1 MTAWVTRAL
10 AGVKTAHVQAKAC
23 VTFAL
28 LCLSFGVVFA
38 AEDPV
43 QWSLTFD
50 AKSAPPGSHIAGKL
64 TATIQ
69 PGWHLYSLSQ
79 PPGGPNPTTIK
90 VVENPVIG
98 AYTRSFQPKPE
109 TKFDQTFQIDTE
121 TFIGDT
127 TFYIDLQLKGDAKSG
142 IAEITATARY
152 QVCMDTPKLMCL
164 PPKTKTAS
172 ATVSI
177 DPAAKAQEFKAP
189 TGYSGFAL
197 KVATAAPPP
206 PTKAPARS
214 PIPAKTGSDSFAWFL
229 LTAFGAGL
237 ASIFTPCVFPMI
249 PITVS
254 FFLTRKNALS
264 QAIVFCLGIVV
275 LFAGLGLLVKAIA
288 GPVGVQQLGSN
299 PWVNGFIT
307 LVFFVFGMSL
317 LGAFE
322 LTLPSSLL
330 TKMDAAGRREG
341 YAGTLIMGLTFSLT
355 SFACIGPI
363 VGPLLVSSIQESGA
377 KPILGMLCFA
387 TGLATPFFLLALFP
401 SYLGRLPKR
410 GMWMARV
417 KVVLGFIVLA
427 AAIKYLSNIDQVLQ
441 LGFLTRERFLA
452 AWIVLF
458 AMAGLYLLGF
468 VRLEGISP
476 NDRLGVGRLLLGV
489 LFLIFAIS
497 LIPGLWGGRLGEIDA
512 YVPTASSQ
520 AGIGGSSSSEGI
532 PWMKDQY
539 KEALAKARQEGKLV
553 LVDFTGYTCTNCKWM
568 KANMF
573 TRPEIIEA
581 TKNMVAVELYTDAG
595 DAISQSNQQLE
606 ESKFK
611 TIANPYYVIM
621 DPDEKVLATFGG
633 GTRNVQEF
641 LSFLKPNLGKI

>member
-1 MTAWVTRAL
+1 MTSGVTRAL
-10 AGVKTAHVQAKAC
+10 AGAKTVHVQAKAC
-23 VTFAL
+23 VTLAL
-28 LCLSFGVVFA
+28 LTFGAAFA

-43 QWSLTFD
+43 QWSLTFEP
-50 AKSAPPGSHIAGKL
+50 KSAPPGSHITGKL

-69 PGWHLYSLSQ
+69 PGWHLYSLTQ

-90 VVENPVIG
+90 IVENPIIG
-98 AYTRSFQPKPE
+98 AYVASFQPKPE
-109 TKFDQTFQIDTE
+109 KKFDQTFQIDTE
-121 TFIGDT
+121 TYAGDT
-127 TFYIDLQLKGDAKSG
+127 TFYIDLQLSGDAKSG
-142 IAEITATARY
+142 IAEITATSRY
-152 QVCMDTPKLMCL
+152 QVCTDRMCL

-172 ATVSI
+172 ATVNI
-177 DPAAKAQEFKAP
+177 DPSAKAQEFKAP
-189 TGYSGFAL
+189 RGYSGVAL
-197 KVATAAPPP
+197 KTSTAAPPP
-206 PTKAPARS
+206 SPAKAPA
-214 PIPAKTGSDSFAWFL
+214 PAPAKTGSSDSFAWFL

-264 QAIVFCLGIVV
+264 QAIVFCLGIIV

-307 LVFFVFGMSL
+307 LVFFIFGMSL

-476 NDRLGVGRLLLGV
+476 SDHLGVGRLLLGV
-489 LFLIFAIS
+489 VFLIFAIS

-512 YVPTASSQ
+512 YVPVATSQ
-520 AGIGGSSSSEGI
+520 AGFGGSTSSDGI

-573 TRPEIIEA
+573 TRPEIIAA

-595 DAISQSNQQLE
+595 DAISQTNQQLE

-611 TIANPYYVIM
+611 TITNPFYVVM
-621 DPDEKVLATFGG
+621 DPDENVLATFGG
-633 GTRNVQEF
+633 GTRNAQEF

>member
-1 MTAWVTRAL
+1 VA
-10 AGVKTAHVQAKAC
+10 
-23 VTFAL
+23 
-28 LCLSFGVVFA
+28 FA

-43 QWSLTFD
+43 QWSLSFEPK
-50 AKSAPPGSHIAGKL
+50 AAPPGSHISGKL
-64 TATIQ
+64 IATVQ

-90 VVENPVIG
+90 VVENPVVG
-98 AYTRSFQPKPE
+98 DYTGSFQPKPE
-109 TKFDQTFQIDTE
+109 KKFDQSFQIDTE
-121 TFIGDT
+121 TFTGDT

-142 IAEITATARY
+142 IAEIMATARY
-152 QVCMDTPKLMCL
+152 QVCTDKMCL

-172 ATVSI
+172 ATVNI
-177 DPAAKAQEFKAP
+177 DPAAKAQDFKAP
-189 TGYSGFAL
+189 AGYSGVAL
-197 KVATAAPPP
+197 KVANATPPP
-206 PTKAPARS
+206 PVSAKS
-214 PIPAKTGSDSFAWFL
+214 PTPTPNQSKTGDDSFAWFL

-264 QAIVFCLGIVV
+264 QAIVFCLGIIV

-307 LVFFVFGMSL
+307 LVFFIFGMSL

-341 YAGTLIMGLTFSLT
+341 YTGTLIMGLTFSLT

-476 NDRLGVGRLLLGV
+476 NDHLGVGRLLLGV
-489 LFLIFAIS
+489 VFLIFAIS

-512 YVPTASSQ
+512 YVPTATSQ
-520 AGIGGSSSSEGI
+520 AGFGGASSSEGI

-573 TRPEIIEA
+573 TRPEIIAA
-581 TKNMVAVELYTDAG
+581 TKNMVAVELYTDA
-595 DAISQSNQQLE
+595 DEAISKSNQQLE

-611 TIANPYYVIM
+611 TITNPFYVIM
-621 DPDEKVLATFGG
+621 DPDENVLATFGG

-641 LSFLKPNLGKI
+641 LSFLKPNLSKT